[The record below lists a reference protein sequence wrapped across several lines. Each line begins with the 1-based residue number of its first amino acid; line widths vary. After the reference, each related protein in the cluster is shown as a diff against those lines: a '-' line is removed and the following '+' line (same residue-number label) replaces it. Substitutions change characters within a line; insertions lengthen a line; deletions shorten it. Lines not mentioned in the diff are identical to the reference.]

1 MRKEVD
7 YIEECREMWSEFSQA
22 DENTLPVEHA
32 SLEEFKLYMEMS
44 ELEGSQY
51 QCIKNE
57 EKWRMVV
64 DVLFPW
70 ISEIAQYQGA
80 RIILDIDE
88 DTLIGKMD
96 ILADQLVMV
105 NMDDSND
112 KDLFVCMSKLAD
124 DIFVGIEDGLMKL
137 TYTYTLY
144 DEVQVS
150 DKSDEIEKLKKKI
163 DALRMQRGQ
172 KPLGKVL
179 KG

>member
-44 ELEGSQY
+44 ELEGSRY

-64 DVLFPW
+64 DVLFPC
-70 ISEIAQYQGA
+70 
-80 RIILDIDE
+80 ILDIDE

-163 DALRMQRGQ
+163 DALRIQRGQ